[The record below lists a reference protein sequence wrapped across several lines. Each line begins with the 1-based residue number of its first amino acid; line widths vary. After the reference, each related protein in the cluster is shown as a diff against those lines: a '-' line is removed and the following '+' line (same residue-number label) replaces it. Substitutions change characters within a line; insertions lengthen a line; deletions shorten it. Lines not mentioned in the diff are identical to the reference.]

1 MVQPVP
7 SISRTLA
14 RYFQALDY
22 DALPAQVVDKIK
34 ASLLHGLI
42 IAILGEGTHHGRSA
56 IALAKAEE
64 ANPDGARIL
73 VDGGRVTRS
82 GAVFANSKLMHA
94 TNQSDSYRML
104 IHPGPCVI
112 PAALAAAELNGA
124 SGREFLTALV
134 AGYEVETRIA
144 GDFIPST
151 QARGFRSSA
160 VYGTLGAAVA
170 TGKILGLNEDRLVT
184 ALALACTFT
193 GGTTEGPRAG
203 GGEIMFH
210 EPNATRNGVM
220 AALLAREDVRGSELA
235 FEGDAGFYNAFT
247 GNNQGR
253 LPYVFV
259 GPNQTSL
266 TDVAADLGHR
276 WELLRVT
283 PKIYPTAGYNC
294 PVIDLMTQ
302 IRSRHFLAPEEI
314 DRITVDMNWL
324 ETQYPSP
331 AFPNRQRGEPGV
343 GSTHYFTAYTC
354 VHGSYPPL
362 SPRLEPGAATEGEDP
377 VVMELLGRVEIVGH
391 QDRPPFAP
399 RITVYMRGGTVYQ
412 GEYQGNELEWDLA
425 TEIQRMSAL
434 FDDIPWPRQKL
445 NDIVAE
451 VSGLEDAAGVDRLI
465 DLCVK
470 GDPSGGTL
478 IP

>member
-1 MVQPVP
+1 MMEPTP

-14 RYFQALDY
+14 RYVQALDY
-22 DALPAQVVDKIK
+22 DTLPVQVVDKIK

-42 IAILGEGTHHGRSA
+42 IAILGEGTHHGQSA

-64 ANPDGARIL
+64 AKPDGPRIL

-112 PAALAAAELNGA
+112 PAALAAAEMDGT
-124 SGREFLTALV
+124 SGRDFLTALV

-193 GGTTEGPRAG
+193 GGTTEGPRTG

-266 TDVAADLGHR
+266 KDVAADLGHR
-276 WELLRVT
+276 WELLHIT

-302 IRSRHFLAPEEI
+302 IRSRHFLVPEDIE
-314 DRITVDMNWL
+314 RITVDMNWL
-324 ETQYPSP
+324 ETLYPSP
-331 AFPNRQRGEPGV
+331 AFPNLERGKPGV

-354 VHGSYPPL
+354 VHGNYPPL
-362 SPRLEPGAATEGEDP
+362 SPRLDPGLDPGVDSGGATSGEDA
-377 VVMELLGRVEIVGH
+377 VVMDLLARVEIVGH
-391 QDRPPFAP
+391 QDRPAFAP

-425 TEIQRMSAL
+425 TEIQRMTAL

-451 VSGLEDAAGVDRLI
+451 VSGLENAASVNRLI
-465 DLCVK
+465 DLCVRE
-470 GDPSGGTL
+470 
-478 IP
+478 